1 LCVYISMQPKEISID
16 LTNLPDLFDNLKYG
30 TGDIICSKS
39 KKVNILLIGRS
50 QVGKSMIIKNLCN
63 PKYGQAVRSYS
74 DTTNPNS
81 YDLLLTNKQTGQLL
95 NLTVIDTPGLYDE
108 RNKLTDI
115 KSNDQIL
122 QLISKCVE
130 LNLTYFHMIGFVYD
144 ISRNVTPIDVEAFNL
159 LKDYLGLKFSPISM
173 LIFTHADSMTDER
186 ILETINELK
195 TGDKTKNMFEY
206 CKLSYQFLGSLNK
219 DLIQT
224 LGDKDMSV
232 VFCDKTLQRLEK
244 MRTNFATELFKLDKY
259 IYIDEIEH
267 IVREKRTKIE
277 KIEAEAMKRA
287 KNCIIQ

>member
-1 LCVYISMQPKEISID
+1 
-16 LTNLPDLFDNLKYG
+16 
-30 TGDIICSKS
+30 
-39 KKVNILLIGRS
+39 
-50 QVGKSMIIKNLCN
+50 
-63 PKYGQAVRSYS
+63 
-74 DTTNPNS
+74 
-81 YDLLLTNKQTGQLL
+81 
-95 NLTVIDTPGLYDE
+95 
-108 RNKLTDI
+108 
-115 KSNDQIL
+115 
-122 QLISKCVE
+122 
-130 LNLTYFHMIGFVYD
+130 MIGFVYD